1 MSLNKSN
8 DASKLKTRGTLRY
21 FTLKAVTVASN
32 QAIFTAQC
40 LLLLKHLEHHTTCI
54 PAISRHGLYY
64 GWSRVF
70 LLLKDLFI
78 GLIQRRTGCLN
89 WRQMCVLLKIQCT
102 DSFTVSSTTLLNNY
116 LVCVISSM
124 INRMILRTYNNS
136 HISVVTV
143 TKRQ

>member
-54 PAISRHGLYY
+54 PAISC
-64 GWSRVF
+64 RVF
-70 LLLKDLFI
+70 LLLKGLFI